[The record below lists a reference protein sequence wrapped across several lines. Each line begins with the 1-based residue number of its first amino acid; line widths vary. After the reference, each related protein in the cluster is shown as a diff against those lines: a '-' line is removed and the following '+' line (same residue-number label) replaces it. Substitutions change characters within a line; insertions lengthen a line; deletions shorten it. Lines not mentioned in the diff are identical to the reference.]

1 MSQEL
6 YDKIFNDISM
16 LSEFNKTRTKQ
27 RIIDKHKLII
37 LNLTNKISTIEYFN
51 KCAEEQKFIY
61 ENDANHWTSYFA
73 GRRYNEY
80 LLLIEIL
87 NEVN

>member
-1 MSQEL
+1 MAEEL
-6 YDKIFNDISM
+6 YNAIFNDICM
-16 LSEFNKTRTKQ
+16 LSVDNKIKTKEL
-27 RIIDKHKLII
+27 IINKHKLIL

-61 ENDANHWTSYFA
+61 DNDTYHWTSYFA

-87 NEVN
+87 NEIN